1 MTIQAQPLRGATTL
15 HGHRAN
21 QGKGGATNPGAPG
34 GFLSALAAA
43 DDASGDAL
51 GATLALPTAALPTGV
66 PDAAVVQ
73 PNTPMDGNA
82 LLAQS
87 MAWAL
92 APNVQGVGTAATDA
106 AGAALAMPSRTRGTV
121 LTEAALGRQGMPG
134 TVGNPGGQLLSRAPS
149 NTSAQAADASPQAG
163 LSPNALAALLPA
175 AAASEQTGAATV
187 LSAVPTQAQAQAGQ
201 TAAIASQDPLTIT
214 AWEGIRLTS
223 AEASSPTPTGATV
236 ALPIRL
242 AQTPAA
248 LAVSAALA
256 SHSVPQPSLASA
268 SSEAPWVP
276 QQPDTTALGTHP
288 GAASHAAASHATSVD
303 LRAAQIERSLQGAPL
318 SAGAAA
324 APAPDFAQLVQAEGL
339 PLERPASNSKVVEG
353 APEAQLFGVAS
364 PQPSSTDVPVAAPA
378 APEVV
383 VAEQVAFW
391 ITHDIQ
397 KAQLSVD
404 GLGDKPVDVSISLQG
419 NEAHVTFQTDDPQV
433 RAALESAAVHLKDL
447 LQREGLQLGGVSV
460 GTTGAGDSGAQERRP
475 SQNPAQTAA
484 AALQPLTT
492 EAGRA
497 RVSDPKR
504 ALDMFV

>member
-92 APNVQGVGTAATDA
+92 APNAQGVGTAATDA

-187 LSAVPTQAQAQAGQ
+187 LSAVPTQAQAGQ
-201 TAAIASQDPLTIT
+201 TAAIASQDPLTLT

-223 AEASSPTPTGATV
+223 AEASSPTPMGATV

-256 SHSVPQPSLASA
+256 SHS
-268 SSEAPWVP
+268 VP

-339 PLERPASNSKVVEG
+339 PLERPASRSKVVEG